1 MVSGGSNPQ
10 HDGVSRGGG
19 GGGGGGG
26 AITTTRSWG
35 TTVSGQSVSTSGSV
49 GSPSS
54 SAAMATPSGEAAAA
68 MAAAAAAAT
77 PDSEKTALRLN
88 HLDIQGDEAG
98 SQAAAAGKKK
108 RGQRAVGADKSG
120 RGLRQ
125 FSMKE
130 FVFEFGSSEMKICS
144 TACADA
150 LFLVADELVAE
161 FAEPSNSLTS
171 PDKQQYDEKNIRRRV
186 YDALNVLMAMD
197 IISKDKKEIQW
208 RGLPQTSLSDIEE
221 LKGRQYISICMNL
234 MTFNSMNVNT
244 QAERLG
250 LGNRIG
256 KKAAYLQELE
266 EQTRPHATVEV
277 EISEDMQL
285 VHFDFNSTPFELH
298 DDNYVLKAM
307 KFCERPQGD
316 AAAPNSSADGGFV
329 AIDGI
334 ERAMESYLYW
344 TNTELSNCIK
354 EKLSPTIGL
363 AGLYLNCLMSFISV
377 REAVKRKYVT
387 VNIA

>member
-10 HDGVSRGGG
+10 HDGVSR

-221 LKGRQYISICMNL
+221 LK
-234 MTFNSMNVNT
+234 
-244 QAERLG
+244 AERLG

-266 EQTRPHATVEV
+266 EQFVGLQNLIHRNEQLYSSGNSPSGGVALPFILVQTRPHATVEV

-316 AAAPNSSADGGFV
+316 AAAPNSSADGGEGSSMSNMFQPH
-329 AIDGI
+329 ISHPSRSNNPDRPLNSPPLPGI
-334 ERAMESYLYW
+334 LKAR
-344 TNTELSNCIK
+344 
-354 EKLSPTIGL
+354 
-363 AGLYLNCLMSFISV
+363 
-377 REAVKRKYVT
+377 VKHEH
-387 VNIA
+387 